1 MMSKKADM
9 GIGTL
14 VIFIAMILVAA
25 IAAGVLIQTATSLQ
39 NRALLTGS
47 RTQEQVG
54 TALEVLQVYAEDG
67 RTNNSL
73 DFMNVKFKLAPGSE
87 PIRLNDTLLE
97 FDTSDDSAFLTY
109 NNTGSGACEDADF
122 STDSETGEGSYS
134 GRYLVESNE
143 HTEGYVHRGDV
154 VELCF
159 ETPNPVLSDDDVS
172 IRITPRVGIPS
183 TTETAIPEI
192 IGQARIYIY
201 P

>member
-1 MMSKKADM
+1 MMNKKADM

-67 RTNNSL
+67 QTNNSL
-73 DFMNVKFKLAPGSE
+73 DYFNVKFKLAPGSE

-97 FDTSDDSAFLTY
+97 FDTSDNSAFLTY
-109 NNTGSGACEDADF
+109 NNTGTGSCESADY
-122 STDSETGEGSYS
+122 STDSEGEGVYS
-134 GRYLVESNE
+134 GRYLVESGE
-143 HTEGYVHRGDV
+143 HSDGYVHRGDV

-159 ETPNPVLSDDDVS
+159 ETPDSVQSDDDVS
-172 IRITPRVGIPS
+172 IRITPRVGVPS

-192 IGQARIYIY
+192 IGQSRIYIY